1 MAQGSGVWHRGV
13 GCSSKE
19 WGAVVRSGV
28 WHRGV
33 GCSSKEW
40 GVA

>member
-1 MAQGSGVWHRGV
+1 M

-33 GCSSKEW
+33 GCGGVGCVVGEW
-40 GVA
+40 GAVVRSGVQ